1 MTVPGEA
8 ALRFLWGLALGGL
21 MGVVYE
27 FLRPL
32 RRRRNAPADLLFVG
46 FSLWIW
52 VWYSFRICAGDI
64 RLGGTAAL
72 GLGAIALIRTLG
84 KRLSRLF
91 FPFWRGI
98 FLVFAWILS
107 PVKKIFRKTGDFLK
121 KVFASGK
128 KRGTIEWNKRRHF
141 RRTFGG
147 HRNEQPSN
155 KAGPA

>member
-8 ALRFLWGLALGGL
+8 ALRFLWGLALGVL

-27 FLRPL
+27 FLQPL

-46 FSLWIW
+46 IFLWTW

-72 GLGAIALIRTLG
+72 GLGTVLLITVLG
-84 KRLSRLF
+84 KPLRRLF

-98 FLVFAWILS
+98 FHIFTWILA
-107 PVKKIFRKTGDFLK
+107 PVKKIFRKILLFLK

-128 KRGTIEWNKRRHF
+128 KRGTIEWIKRRHF
-141 RRTFGG
+141 RRAFGG
-147 HRNEQPSN
+147 HRHEQPTN
-155 KAGPA
+155 EAGPA